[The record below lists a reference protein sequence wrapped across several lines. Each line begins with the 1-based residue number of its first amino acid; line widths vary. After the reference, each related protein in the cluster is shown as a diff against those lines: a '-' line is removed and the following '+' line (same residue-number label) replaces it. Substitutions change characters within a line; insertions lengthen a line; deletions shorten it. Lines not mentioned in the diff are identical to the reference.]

1 MHSGCTIGEDIY
13 EIFGFGLGL
22 AHYFQHICLVKIAL
36 IDKTKK
42 NKGLSLIAAALK
54 VHLELLKLNGINLL
68 GRKILI
74 NKVVNLLTKLNK
86 YSFRKKSI

>member
-1 MHSGCTIGEDIY
+1 MHSGCTTGEGIY
-13 EIFGFGLGL
+13 EIFGLGLGL
-22 AHYFQHICLVKIAL
+22 AHYFQQICLVKIAL

-42 NKGLSLIAAALK
+42 NKGLSLI

-74 NKVVNLLTKLNK
+74 NKVG
-86 YSFRKKSI
+86 